1 MDFVR
6 KRKLMCVS
14 RELIMLCFM
23 SPTISTVLD
32 IHSTLTEGHCDQFQ
46 VLYINLCK

>member
-1 MDFVR
+1 
-6 KRKLMCVS
+6 MCF
-14 RELIMLCFM
+14 EGANYALCFM